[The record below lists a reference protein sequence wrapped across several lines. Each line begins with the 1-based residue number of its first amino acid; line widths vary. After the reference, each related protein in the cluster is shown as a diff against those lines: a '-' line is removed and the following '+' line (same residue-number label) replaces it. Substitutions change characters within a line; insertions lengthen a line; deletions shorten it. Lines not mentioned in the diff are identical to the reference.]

1 MLTDLIIQTPWKQCN
16 PAEQQNKT
24 DKGGN
29 EANKK
34 RNQKLRKK
42 KKKKKK
48 ETLLE
53 YYHYRTKMQNELN
66 EHNLETET
74 TV

>member
-16 PAEQQNKT
+16 PAEQRNKT

-29 EANKK
+29 EANNK
-34 RNQKLRKK
+34 RHQQERKK
-42 KKKKKK
+42 KKRKK

-66 EHNLETET
+66 KHNLETET

>member
-1 MLTDLIIQTPWKQCN
+1 MRQITNVI
-16 PAEQQNKT
+16 
-24 DKGGN
+24 
-29 EANKK
+29 KK
-34 RNQKLRKK
+34 SA
-42 KKKKKK
+42 KKKK
-48 ETLLE
+48 EKKEALLE